1 MEATNKQPVVG
12 EVCIPNI
19 GPKERQKRLFAGVTG
34 LTAGVVLFVIIQTF
48 SWPLW
53 TNLLT
58 LPLFLFAGIGFFQ
71 WKDKTCIKLVRE
83 GVMNLD
89 DGDTPVTD
97 AEIKAALQ
105 HQAKQVQIKALIA
118 GVSATL
124 LCFLLSAILS
134 A

>member
-1 MEATNKQPVVG
+1 MNAANNQPVIG

-19 GPKERQKRLFAGVTG
+19 GPKERQKRLIGGVLGFASG
-34 LTAGVVLFVIIQTF
+34 AALFIAIQAF
-48 SWPLW
+48 NLPLW
-53 TNLLT
+53 TNILT
-58 LPLFLFAGIGFFQ
+58 LPLFIFAGIGFFQ

-89 DGDTPVTD
+89 DGDKPVTD

-105 HQAKQVQIKALIA
+105 RQAKQVQTKALIA

-124 LCFLLSAILS
+124 ICFILSVILS